1 MPDASTQPVGATV
14 AAHPAIRPSSQ
25 TVLRYPG
32 SAVTIRGMSVAKDAE
47 KLFALVDAQHN
58 ASIWTYMFDNPPETL
73 AELQQMMTTKAQSTD
88 PVFYTI
94 DLDGVG
100 PVGWA
105 SLMRIDEKAR
115 VVELG
120 HILLTKRLQRTTD
133 STRVMYLFLK
143 HAFEDLGYRRVEWKC
158 DSLNAPSRSAAQRLG
173 FQYEGIFRQ
182 HMIYKGRS
190 RDTAWFSIL
199 DGEWPAQ
206 KAAFGKYLG
215 AQNFDG
221 EGKQIKSL
229 AHFSSNQVKA

>member
-1 MPDASTQPVGATV
+1 MSADGDA
-14 AAHPAIRPSSQ
+14 
-25 TVLRYPG
+25 
-32 SAVTIRGMSVAKDAE
+32 K
-47 KLFALVDAQHN
+47 KLFPLVNAQHN
-58 ASIWTYMFDNPPETL
+58 ASIWTYMFDNPPETVE
-73 AELQQMMTTKAQSTD
+73 ELHQMMTTKQHSTD

-94 DLDGVG
+94 DIAGYG

-120 HILLTKRLQRTTD
+120 HILFSSHLQRTTD
-133 STRVMYLFLK
+133 STRVMYRFLQ
-143 HAFEDLGYRRVEWKC
+143 HAFETLGYRRVEWKC

-173 FQYEGIFRQ
+173 FRYEGIFRQ

-206 KAAFGKYLG
+206 KAAFDKYLG
-215 AQNFDG
+215 ADNFDG
-221 EGKQIKSL
+221 KGKQIKSL
-229 AHFSSNQVKA
+229 AHFSSQAKE